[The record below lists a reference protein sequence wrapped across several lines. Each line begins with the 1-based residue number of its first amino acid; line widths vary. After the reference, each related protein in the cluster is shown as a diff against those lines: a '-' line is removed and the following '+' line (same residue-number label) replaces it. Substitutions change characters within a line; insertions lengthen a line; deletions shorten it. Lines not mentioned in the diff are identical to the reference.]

1 MNISYF
7 GLGYVGCVGAACCA
21 KLKHHVIGNDVSEN
35 KVNLINQGKPTIIEA
50 EIEDL
55 IQAKITIEEMECKI
69 PYLSNVVKM
78 QNKKENSYIDI
89 NLTLA
94 YKITANDEMNAFKVY
109 CDNDVVI
116 TIQEG

>member
-1 MNISYF
+1 MRRIKEQEF
-7 GLGYVGCVGAACCA
+7 LQTIH
-21 KLKHHVIGNDVSEN
+21 KL
-35 KVNLINQGKPTIIEA
+35 QGKKVII

-55 IQAKITIEEMECKI
+55 LQAKITIEEMECKI